1 MIYDSFPTAPGAAL
15 PGTTLPPSFYEVP
28 MSSPLSDRLQA
39 SASGLRPAVTGL
51 DALFRPRSVAVIGAS
66 RERGTIG
73 AEIFH
78 NLLEHG
84 FRGPVY
90 PVNPKADVVQS
101 VRAYPSI
108 ADVPG
113 PVDLA
118 VIVVPSAAAVE
129 ILEACGKAGVK
140 AAAVISAGFKETGDA
155 GRERERAL
163 VECGRR
169 YGMRI
174 LGPNCLG
181 VLNTEDGVRLD
192 ATFAPAY
199 PPAGRI
205 AFSSQSGALGLAILE
220 YAAELNLGISQFV
233 SVGNKADVSG
243 NDLLE
248 FWEND
253 PGTDLILLYLESF
266 GNPRRFTQIARR
278 VGRRKP
284 IVAVKSG
291 RTSAGVRAAA
301 SHTGS
306 LAGSDAAVDALFTQS
321 GVIRTDTIEELF
333 DVAMLLAHQP
343 VPRGSRVA
351 IVTNAG
357 GPGIMA
363 SDACESHGLEVP
375 ALTDATVAAI
385 RDFLPREASIRN
397 PVDMLASAAPASFER
412 VIPLVAADPNVD
424 ALLVIYVPPIVTRPL
439 DVAQAIVRGTST
451 AAIAA
456 ARRSEPTKPVLSC
469 FLGKHGMTESLQ
481 SLHEGKIPSYAFP
494 ESAAIALSRAARYGR
509 WKSEPE
515 GNLVRFEDVDAA
527 RARRAIARAKAR
539 PGDQPNVWLDPEETR
554 EVLMAYGLPLPQSRV
569 VHTANEAVAIA
580 ADYGYPVVLK
590 LVSSAITHKSDVGGV
605 ALDLRSEAEVRE
617 AFEGIRSRMEARG
630 WTRLMEGVLVQPMIQ
645 EGTEAIVG
653 MVHDSSFGPL
663 VMFGLG
669 GVQVELLKDVAFR
682 VQPLSDHDARDLVR
696 GVRGFPLLAGYRGS
710 QPCDVPALEE
720 LLLRVSQLAGEHE
733 DIAEMDLNPVKVL
746 SPRRGCLV
754 VDARIAVRR
763 D

>member
-1 MIYDSFPTAPGAAL
+1 MNPSVPVVDAPLVDPHVSPALARVAA
-15 PGTTLPPSFYEVP
+15 S
-28 MSSPLSDRLQA
+28 
-39 SASGLRPAVTGL
+39 L
-51 DALFRPRSVAVIGAS
+51 DPLFRPRSVAVIGAS

-90 PVNPKADVVQS
+90 PVNPRAAVVQS
-101 VRAYPSI
+101 VQAYATI

-118 VIVVPSAAAVE
+118 VIVVPAAATPE
-129 ILEACGKAGVK
+129 ILEACGKAGVR
-140 AAAVISAGFKETGDA
+140 AAVVISAGFKETGEA
-155 GRERERAL
+155 GLARERTL
-163 VECGRR
+163 VECARR
-169 YGMRI
+169 HGMRL

-181 VLNTEDGVRLD
+181 VLNTEPDVRLD
-192 ATFAPAY
+192 ATFAPTY

-248 FWEND
+248 FWEHD

-278 VGRRKP
+278 VGRVKP
-284 IVAVKSG
+284 IIAVKSG
-291 RTSAGVRAAA
+291 RTRAGVRAAA

-306 LAGSDAAVDALFTQS
+306 LAGSDAAVDALFIQS

-375 ALTDATVAAI
+375 SLADATVTAL
-385 RDFLPREASIRN
+385 RGFLPKEASTRN
-397 PVDMLASAAPASFER
+397 PVDMIASAAPGSFER
-412 VIPLVAADPNVD
+412 AIPLVAADPGID
-424 ALLVIYVPPIVTRPL
+424 AVLVIYVPPIVTRPL
-439 DVAQAIVRGTST
+439 DVAEAIVRG
-451 AAIAA
+451 AAVAA
-456 ARRSEPTKPVLSC
+456 ADAVARNEIAKPILTC

-494 ESAAIALSRAARYGR
+494 ESAAIALARAVVYGR
-509 WKSEPE
+509 WRSEPE
-515 GNLVRFEDVDAA
+515 GRLRRFEDADVTGA
-527 RARRAIARAKAR
+527 RAAIARAKAR
-539 PGDQPNVWLDPEETR
+539 PGSEPTVWLDPDETR
-554 EVLMAYGLPLPQSRV
+554 EVLQAYGIALPASRV
-569 VHTANEAVAIA
+569 VHTVSEAIVVAEA
-580 ADYGYPVVLK
+580 FGFPVVLK
-590 LVSSAITHKSDVGGV
+590 LVSSTITHKSDVGGV
-605 ALDLRSEAEVRE
+605 ALDLRSAEEVRAAYADIE
-617 AFEGIRSRMEARG
+617 RRLEARG
-630 WTRLMEGVLVQPMIQ
+630 WKGLMEGVLVQPMIQ
-645 EGTEAIVG
+645 DGTEAIVG
-653 MVHDSSFGPL
+653 MVHDPSFGPL

-696 GVRGFPLLAGYRGS
+696 GVRGFPLLAGYRGA
-710 QPCDVPALEE
+710 PPRDVPALEE

-733 DIAEMDLNPVKVL
+733 DVVEMDLNPVKVL
-746 SPRRGCLV
+746 EPRRGCLV

-763 D
+763 